1 LNSDKHHRLNNIYAY
16 YLTHL
21 LKHAQV
27 EVNLFHVL
35 LYKKAK

>member
-1 LNSDKHHRLNNIYAY
+1 LNSDKHHRLNNIYAC

-21 LKHAQV
+21 LKDTHV
-27 EVNLFHVL
+27 KVNLFHVL